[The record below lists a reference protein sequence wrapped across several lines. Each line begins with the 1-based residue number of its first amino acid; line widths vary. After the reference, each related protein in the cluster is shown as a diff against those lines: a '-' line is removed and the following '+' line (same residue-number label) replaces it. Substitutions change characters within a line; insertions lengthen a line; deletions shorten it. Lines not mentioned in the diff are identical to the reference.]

1 MRQQVK
7 HTLSHKRLALGL
19 VALTLAASGC
29 QSNPVKSPGLDN
41 MGFMSLWETYSHC
54 KVSSDLGQ
62 VLPETQKLADAA
74 RLQYGNDGFILPL
87 PAKLGKLVTD
97 PTNRFAVD
105 VRAMASACTLH
116 AGQLALESGHTDL
129 AKDLF
134 ARVLD
139 LHPSDESSYY
149 RLQARTFL
157 KELDRGIDISLK
169 AD

>member
-1 MRQQVK
+1 MK
-7 HTLSHKRLALGL
+7 HTLPTKQLVLGIVALAL
-19 VALTLAASGC
+19 VASGC
-29 QSNPVKSPGLDN
+29 QSNPVKRPGLDN
-41 MGFMSLWETYSHC
+41 MGFMSLWESYSRC
-54 KVSSDLGQ
+54 KLSSDLSQ
-62 VLPETQKLADAA
+62 VLPETQKLADATHL
-74 RLQYGNDGFILPL
+74 RYGNDGFILPL

-134 ARVLD
+134 AKVLE

-157 KELDRGIDISLK
+157 KELERGIDISLK
-169 AD
+169 TE